1 MFERPTS
8 RAACKRFLGMVNF
21 QLKFFPE
28 LGMTLDPLNRLL
40 SKDYASF
47 CWTDQAETAFQKVKT
62 MLSSCDGLAH
72 FDKNLSLWL
81 VNDASGAGLGSTLYQ
96 LRGDKFEPLG
106 YQSKPFK
113 GPDFRRSIREKE
125 LMAIASGCQHFSYYL
140 TGRKFNV
147 VTDHKSLLY
156 LYREHLGS
164 TLDLKLTNIFIMLQ
178 NFEFSIVHRPGTSPI
193 LATADYSSRLPGQ
206 TLDEIESD
214 YNTSDVI
221 EYIYALDVFPTKGKE
236 LLNDQSEHRRLYL
249 ESLMRNLRPETKPNK
264 DSFISFENNQISKSD
279 LIELQSQCCSLK
291 NIFNKINKKSK
302 STLKKFRIND

>member
-1 MFERPTS
+1 MQSSRLLYGLSTAPGGFSRIMSKLFGNNPSFIMYMDDLICIDSNFEDHKNNLEILFETCRKYGLVLNGKKVVLCSETLDFLGHTINSRGIFPLQKHLLNIKMFERPTS

-106 YQSKPFK
+106 YHSKPFK

-147 VTDHKSLLY
+147 VTDHKSLSSSSVMSELTG
-156 LYREHLGS
+156 EFPIFAF
-164 TLDLKLTNIFIMLQ
+164 TL
-178 NFEFSIVHRPGTSPI
+178 V
-193 LATADYSSRLPGQ
+193 
-206 TLDEIESD
+206 
-214 YNTSDVI
+214 
-221 EYIYALDVFPTKGKE
+221 
-236 LLNDQSEHRRLYL
+236 
-249 ESLMRNLRPETKPNK
+249 
-264 DSFISFENNQISKSD
+264 
-279 LIELQSQCCSLK
+279 
-291 NIFNKINKKSK
+291 
-302 STLKKFRIND
+302 KKFLPIIIGSISG